1 VNPTVTIR
9 RPILRGLFLLVV
21 LLALPATA
29 AVSQDQD
36 SALVL
41 SGARI
46 YPGPDVLPI
55 FDGAIVVQGGKIVA
69 VGARDTVKP
78 PAGART
84 LDCTGLVITAGFQ
97 NSHVHFTEAKWA
109 DAEHQ
114 AAPKMTSQL
123 QEMLTRYGFTTVVD
137 TASVLENTTALRKRI
152 ESGEIAGPRILTAG
166 APLYPPNGVPYYLK
180 DTLPPEIVKVLP
192 QPSSPQQAEEVVRRD
207 MAGGADITKLFTGS
221 WIARGKVLP
230 MPDDIAS
237 AAAAEA
243 HRHDKLV
250 FTHPS
255 NVAGLEV
262 ALRAHVDVLAHAI
275 EDMRGFTPDHFQRMK
290 QQNMALIPTLK
301 LFGKD
306 RWLFEILDEVRDYNR
321 MGGQILFGTDV
332 GYLTDYDPTVEYML
346 LESAGL
352 SWKEILAALTTN
364 PAARFGEATRRGRI
378 APGMDADL
386 VVLAADPVTDLRAF
400 TNVRTTMRGGKVIY
414 SASPGA
420 P

>member
-1 VNPTVTIR
+1 MNPTVTIR
-9 RPILRGLFLLVV
+9 RHILRGLFLLVV

-29 AVSQDQD
+29 AISQDQD

-114 AAPKMTSQL
+114 AAPKVTSQL

-137 TASVLENTTALRKRI
+137 TASLLENTTALRKRI

-180 DTLPPEIVKVLP
+180 DTLPAEIVKMLP
-192 QPSSPQQAEEVVRRD
+192 QPSTQQLAEEVVRRD
-207 MAGGADITKLFTGS
+207 IAGGADITKL
-221 WIARGKVLP
+221 
-230 MPDDIAS
+230 
-237 AAAAEA
+237 
-243 HRHDKLV
+243 
-250 FTHPS
+250 
-255 NVAGLEV
+255 
-262 ALRAHVDVLAHAI
+262 
-275 EDMRGFTPDHFQRMK
+275 
-290 QQNMALIPTLK
+290 
-301 LFGKD
+301 
-306 RWLFEILDEVRDYNR
+306 
-321 MGGQILFGTDV
+321 
-332 GYLTDYDPTVEYML
+332 
-346 LESAGL
+346 
-352 SWKEILAALTTN
+352 
-364 PAARFGEATRRGRI
+364 
-378 APGMDADL
+378 
-386 VVLAADPVTDLRAF
+386 
-400 TNVRTTMRGGKVIY
+400 
-414 SASPGA
+414 
-420 P
+420 